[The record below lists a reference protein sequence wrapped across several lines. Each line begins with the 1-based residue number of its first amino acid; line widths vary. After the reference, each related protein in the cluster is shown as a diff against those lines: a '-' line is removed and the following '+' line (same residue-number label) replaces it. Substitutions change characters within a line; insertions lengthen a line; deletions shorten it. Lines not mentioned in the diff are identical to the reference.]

1 MKIEFQCTDEILSNK
16 ELLEIINKGQ
26 SYSFVNKISVLPSYI
41 KFLKNKISSNIE
53 LSTIIDYPLGILDTD
68 TKKTLVRKA
77 VKDGAKSIEIV
88 LSSFLLNNKLNAK
101 IKQDIEQIYNVC
113 SEEGVSLHYM
123 LEYRSYNYSCLARIV
138 KLLLNYDLNDIYIS
152 TGHKIDDIYDHLIAI
167 SMIGKSAEEAN
178 LICNANIFNDNHID
192 LLKIA
197 DLSHFRVNNL
207 NALEIISRKY

>member
-16 ELLEIINKGQ
+16 ELLEIIDKVQ

-41 KFLKNKISSNIE
+41 KFLKNKISSNVE

-101 IKQDIEQIYNVC
+101 IKQEIEEIYNVC